1 MSPKVCGIALA
12 VLATLSLA
20 FLALATDVALAD
32 DGDEPEPEP
41 TQIEYLQGYVFEIPP
56 QMDRQPIAGVVVK
69 TWISVDRMYGSDT
82 TKEDG
87 MFKVQYNPDI
97 RYISFSVEDY
107 TVKDWCSELKKA
119 GDTGM
124 FEIDLKDDSE
134 VDGVHYLYDN
144 SGSTVII
151 SRTIGTI
158 FGNVVTTIGN
168 AIVPLEGASVTIE
181 SSSTLLTTKTDESGH
196 YSMDCPTGTTYHITV
211 TSSGFKT
218 WTADDV
224 EPSKEAFNIR
234 MQQKDHDVIFG
245 LDLAHTLM
253 LIGLLIF
260 LVIAILAIYIV
271 RRPEGMDKIAVI
283 NDLPEVKID
292 EGRDEDD

>member
-12 VLATLSLA
+12 VLATFSLA
-20 FLALATDVALAD
+20 FLALATDVALA

-41 TQIEYLQGYVFEIPP
+41 TQIEYLQGYIFEIPP

-69 TWISVDRMYGSDT
+69 TWVSVERIYESTTTDT
-82 TKEDG
+82 NG
-87 MFKVQYNPDI
+87 YFKVDYSPDI
-97 RYISFSVEDY
+97 KYMSFSLEEY
-107 TVKDWCSELKKA
+107 TVKDWCSELDKA

-124 FEIDLKDDSE
+124 FEIKLKDDSQE
-134 VDGVHYLYDN
+134 EGVHNLYDN

-234 MQQKDHDVIFG
+234 MEQKDHDVIFG

-260 LVIAILAIYIV
+260 LIIAILAVYIV